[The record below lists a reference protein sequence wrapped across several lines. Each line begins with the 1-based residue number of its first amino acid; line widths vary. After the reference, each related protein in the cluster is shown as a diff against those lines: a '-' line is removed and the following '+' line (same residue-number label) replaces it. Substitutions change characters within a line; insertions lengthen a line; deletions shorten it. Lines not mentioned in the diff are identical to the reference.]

1 MGAVKNYLL
10 NLICEGENAFAQD
23 AIENAIMTGL
33 FKPSGDFAR
42 DQQTIAQM
50 YDLICDTYRTKL
62 AIHETGYVQ
71 TAFDLPGPP
80 VERRSARTRPAKTV
94 AVRVGT

>member
-23 AIENAIMTGL
+23 AIEDAITTGL
-33 FKPSGDFAR
+33 FKPTCDFER
-42 DQQTIAQM
+42 DKQSIAQM
-50 YDLICDTYRTKL
+50 YDLICDTYRAKL
-62 AIHETGYVQ
+62 AIRETGYVQ
-71 TAFDLPGPP
+71 TAFDLPSPP
-80 VERRSARTRPAKTV
+80 AKRRPARPRATQTV